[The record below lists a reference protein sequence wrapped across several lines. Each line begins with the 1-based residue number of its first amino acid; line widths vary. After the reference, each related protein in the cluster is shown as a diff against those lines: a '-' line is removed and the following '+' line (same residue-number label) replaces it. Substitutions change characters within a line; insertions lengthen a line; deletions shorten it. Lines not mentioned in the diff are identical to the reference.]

1 MGDLMKV
8 EILHLR
14 DPDSAC
20 DVVVYID
27 GVAIEATSFV
37 DIDPGHGYERS
48 EWVEDR
54 EHHASDAS
62 YSEAFRMAV
71 LGAHD
76 IAATSKYIED

>member
-1 MGDLMKV
+1 
-8 EILHLR
+8 
-14 DPDSAC
+14 
-20 DVVVYID
+20 
-27 GVAIEATSFV
+27 V